1 MHEFFQL
8 PVAKQRRK
16 QDQVGHALAALLV
29 FSAVAMV
36 LLTATVAAAITSTK
50 QVSSYDRS
58 HEALYIAESGVE
70 NALFRLLRDPA
81 YAGENLPVGDGI
93 ATITVSGI
101 DPVTITSVGT
111 VAGFERTIVVT
122 AGYTNYV
129 LSVDS
134 WEEQH

>member
-1 MHEFFQL
+1 MHKRSQSG
-8 PVAKQRRK
+8 Q
-16 QDQVGHALAALLV
+16 ALAALLI

-36 LLTATVAAAITSTK
+36 ILSATVAAAITSTQ

-58 HEALYIAESGVE
+58 HEALYIAESGAE
-70 NALFRLLRDPA
+70 NALYRLLRDPG
-81 YAGENLPVGDGI
+81 YVGETLTVGEGTAVI
-93 ATITVSGI
+93 SVTGT

-129 LSVDS
+129 LSVTA
-134 WEEQH
+134 WQEQF